1 MLFPLTINFKVLHSN
16 LSCYRTNVI
25 LRHNYDGKV
34 EENVEQEWNEIMLAV
49 THKMLCML
57 VVCCVGEIKNESNKK
72 D

>member
-1 MLFPLTINFKVLHSN
+1 
-16 LSCYRTNVI
+16 VI